1 MSRHASGA
9 LLTFALLQ
17 IAGVVALSDMP
28 GGSAL
33 PFVAL
38 ATVVLVAL
46 PFSRMLE
53 RRWSALASTAL
64 PSSGLM
70 QAFRADRSRLWRLAL
85 IVPTLWIGVFA
96 VVAEASTL

>member
-28 GGSAL
+28 GGSVL

-38 ATVVLVAL
+38 SVLLLVAL

-53 RRWSALASTAL
+53 RRWSGLASTAL

-85 IVPTLWIGVFA
+85 IVPTLWIGLFA
-96 VVAEASTL
+96 VVAEATTL